1 LLKDSKTDPNKI
13 DLILHNTQL
22 KKLIIKRMQE
32 FKVNPLRLMASTQ
45 VRYDDLRLWLVT
57 ESVNSKPLSHYEI
70 LKVCNMLKIRLRV
83 QLIVEESEADNV
95 IKSKYRYD
103 RDRSEKVTEQNNS
116 EVGQQLSKVTGVDV
130 SSFGISGGI
139 GEINSGGDSGGNQG
153 EVSQGGEASVTG
165 VEGIGGDDKGVQTWR
180 TGNMATRY
188 ETEG

>member
-1 LLKDSKTDPNKI
+1 MLKDSKTDPNKI

-83 QLIVEESEADNV
+83 QLIVEEAEADNA

-116 EVGQQLSKVTGVDV
+116 EVGQHLSKVTGVDV

-139 GEINSGGDSGGNQG
+139 GEIDSGGDGGGNQG

-180 TGNMATRY
+180 SGNMATRY

>member
-1 LLKDSKTDPNKI
+1 
-13 DLILHNTQL
+13 
-22 KKLIIKRMQE
+22 MQE

-70 LKVCNMLKIRLRV
+70 LKVCNMLKIRLRI
-83 QLIVEESEADNV
+83 QLIVEEAEADNA

-103 RDRSEKVTEQNNS
+103 RDRSEKITEQNNS

-139 GEINSGGDSGGNQG
+139 GEIDSGGDGGGNQG

-165 VEGIGGDDKGVQTWR
+165 VEGIGGNDKGVQTWR
-180 TGNMATRY
+180 SGNMATRY

>member
-1 LLKDSKTDPNKI
+1 MLKDSKTDPNKI

-83 QLIVEESEADNV
+83 QLIVEEAEADNV

-103 RDRSEKVTEQNNS
+103 RDRSEKVAEQNNS

-139 GEINSGGDSGGNQG
+139 GEIDSGGDSGGNQG

>member
-1 LLKDSKTDPNKI
+1 MLKDSKTDPNKI

-83 QLIVEESEADNV
+83 QLIVEEAEADNA

-130 SSFGISGGI
+130 SSFGISGNI
-139 GEINSGGDSGGNQG
+139 GEINSGGDGGGNQG

-165 VEGIGGDDKGVQTWR
+165 VEGIGGDDKGVQTWSS
-180 TGNMATRY
+180 GNMATRY

>member
-1 LLKDSKTDPNKI
+1 MLKDSKTDPNKI

-83 QLIVEESEADNV
+83 QLIVEEAEADNA

-139 GEINSGGDSGGNQG
+139 GEINSGGDGGGNQG

-180 TGNMATRY
+180 SGNMATRY

>member
-1 LLKDSKTDPNKI
+1 MLKDSKTDPNKI

-70 LKVCNMLKIRLRV
+70 LKVCNMLKIRLRI
-83 QLIVEESEADNV
+83 QLIVEEAEADNA

-139 GEINSGGDSGGNQG
+139 GEIDSGGDGGGNQG

-165 VEGIGGDDKGVQTWR
+165 VEGIGGNDKGVQTWR
-180 TGNMATRY
+180 SGNMATRY

>member
-1 LLKDSKTDPNKI
+1 MLKDSKTDPNKI

-83 QLIVEESEADNV
+83 QLIVEEAEADNV

-153 EVSQGGEASVTG
+153 EVSQGSEASVTG

>member
-83 QLIVEESEADNV
+83 QLIVEEAEADNA

>member
-1 LLKDSKTDPNKI
+1 MLKDSKTDPNKI

>member
-1 LLKDSKTDPNKI
+1 MLKDSKTDPNKI

-83 QLIVEESEADNV
+83 QLIVEEAEADNV

-153 EVSQGGEASVTG
+153 EVSQGSEASVTG

-180 TGNMATRY
+180 SGNMATRY

>member
-1 LLKDSKTDPNKI
+1 MLKDSKTDPNKI

-83 QLIVEESEADNV
+83 QLIVEEAEADNA

-139 GEINSGGDSGGNQG
+139 GEIDSGGDGGGNQG

-180 TGNMATRY
+180 SGNMATRY

>member
-83 QLIVEESEADNV
+83 QLIVEEAEADNA

-139 GEINSGGDSGGNQG
+139 GEINSGGDGGGNQG

-165 VEGIGGDDKGVQTWR
+165 VEGIGGNDKGVQTWR
-180 TGNMATRY
+180 SGNMATRY

>member
-1 LLKDSKTDPNKI
+1 MLKDSKTDPNKI

-83 QLIVEESEADNV
+83 QLIVEEAEADNV

-180 TGNMATRY
+180 SGNMATRY

>member
-1 LLKDSKTDPNKI
+1 
-13 DLILHNTQL
+13 
-22 KKLIIKRMQE
+22 MQE

-83 QLIVEESEADNV
+83 QLIVEEAEADNV

-180 TGNMATRY
+180 SGNMATRY

>member
-83 QLIVEESEADNV
+83 QLIVEEAEADNA

-103 RDRSEKVTEQNNS
+103 RDRSEKITEQNNS

-139 GEINSGGDSGGNQG
+139 GEIDSGGDGGGNQG

-165 VEGIGGDDKGVQTWR
+165 VEGIGGNDKGVQTWR
-180 TGNMATRY
+180 SGNMATRY

>member
-1 LLKDSKTDPNKI
+1 MLKDSKTDPNKI

-83 QLIVEESEADNV
+83 QLIVEEAEADNA

-130 SSFGISGGI
+130 SSFGISGGV

>member
-83 QLIVEESEADNV
+83 QLIVEEAEADNV

-139 GEINSGGDSGGNQG
+139 SEINSGGDSGGNQG

>member
-1 LLKDSKTDPNKI
+1 
-13 DLILHNTQL
+13 
-22 KKLIIKRMQE
+22 MQE

-83 QLIVEESEADNV
+83 QLIVEEAEADNA

-130 SSFGISGGI
+130 SSFGISGGV

-180 TGNMATRY
+180 SGNMATRY

>member
-1 LLKDSKTDPNKI
+1 MLKDSKTDPNKI

-83 QLIVEESEADNV
+83 QLIVEEAEADNA

-139 GEINSGGDSGGNQG
+139 GEINSGGDGGGNQG

>member
-83 QLIVEESEADNV
+83 QLIVEEAEADNV

>member
-1 LLKDSKTDPNKI
+1 MLKDSKTDPNKI

-70 LKVCNMLKIRLRV
+70 LKVCNMLKIRLRI
-83 QLIVEESEADNV
+83 QLIVEEAEADNA

-103 RDRSEKVTEQNNS
+103 RDRSEKITEQNNS

-139 GEINSGGDSGGNQG
+139 GEIDSGGDGGGNQG

-165 VEGIGGDDKGVQTWR
+165 VEGIGGNDKGVQTWR
-180 TGNMATRY
+180 SGNMATRY

>member
-83 QLIVEESEADNV
+83 QLIVEEAEADNV

-153 EVSQGGEASVTG
+153 EVSQGGEAYVTG
-165 VEGIGGDDKGVQTWR
+165 VEGIGGDDKGIQTWR

>member
-83 QLIVEESEADNV
+83 QLIVEEAEADNA

-130 SSFGISGGI
+130 SSFGISGGV

-165 VEGIGGDDKGVQTWR
+165 VEGIGGNDKGVQTWR
-180 TGNMATRY
+180 SGNMATRY

>member
-1 LLKDSKTDPNKI
+1 MLKDSKTDPNKI

-83 QLIVEESEADNV
+83 QLIVEEAEADNV

>member
-83 QLIVEESEADNV
+83 QLIVEEAEADNA

-103 RDRSEKVTEQNNS
+103 RDRSEKITEQNNS

-139 GEINSGGDSGGNQG
+139 GEIDSGGDGGGNQG

-180 TGNMATRY
+180 SGNMATRY

>member
-1 LLKDSKTDPNKI
+1 MLKDSKTDPNKI

-83 QLIVEESEADNV
+83 QLIVEEAEADNA

>member
-83 QLIVEESEADNV
+83 QLIVEEAEADNA

-139 GEINSGGDSGGNQG
+139 GEINSGGDGGGNQG

-180 TGNMATRY
+180 SGNMATRY

>member
-1 LLKDSKTDPNKI
+1 MLKDSKTDPNKI

-83 QLIVEESEADNV
+83 QLIVEEAEADNV

-130 SSFGISGGI
+130 SSFGISGGV
-139 GEINSGGDSGGNQG
+139 GEINSGGYSGGNQG
-153 EVSQGGEASVTG
+153 KVSQGGEASVTG